1 MVFKPKAEDGGDAA
15 DKRRRVGSA
24 QSPRGVCT
32 AQPLS
37 VATWQV
43 SGASVSVSDISV
55 HNVDRCESDIDV
67 DNYADADDTIVDDS
81 YNTGNGVWF

>member
-1 MVFKPKAEDGGDAA
+1 
-15 DKRRRVGSA
+15 
-24 QSPRGVCT
+24 
-32 AQPLS
+32 
-37 VATWQV
+37 V

-81 YNTGNGVWF
+81 YNTGNGV